1 MKGIVVT
8 NSTLSAPSGTNG
20 RRSTSITAARVG
32 RRFAL
37 SRLCRRRTRCTLRS
51 ALSEP
56 FIQFRGVRK
65 AFGAKVVYSSLDLSV
80 ARGEALTVVGGS
92 GVGKSVMLKM
102 LIGLLR
108 PDAGS
113 VRFDGSE
120 VTAMRDSELS
130 QLRQRIAML
139 FQAGALFDSM
149 TVGEN
154 VAYGLEEHFREQMS
168 PQAIQ
173 ERVAWA
179 LDLVGLPG
187 VQPMDPADLSGG
199 MRKRVALA
207 RSIAVQPE
215 VVLYDEPT
223 TGLDPINTA
232 RVNHLIMG
240 LQKRLKITS
249 IVVTHDMKSAF
260 QISDRIAMVHGGR
273 VIYQGTTAEFRSASD
288 PRISDFIEG
297 RAPVIED
304 VETLLNA

>member
-1 MKGIVVT
+1 MASSQTVA
-8 NSTLSAPSGTNG
+8 NA
-20 RRSTSITAARVG
+20 
-32 RRFAL
+32 
-37 SRLCRRRTRCTLRS
+37 
-51 ALSEP
+51 

-65 AFGAKVVYSSLDLSV
+65 SFGEKVVYSGLDLSV
-80 ARGEALTVVGGS
+80 HRGAALTIVGGS

-113 VRFDGSE
+113 IVFDGIE
-120 VTAMRDSELS
+120 VTHMRESELS
-130 QLRQRIAML
+130 KLRQRIAML

-149 TVGEN
+149 TVGQN
-154 VAYGLEEHFREQMS
+154 VAYGLEEHFREQMT
-168 PQAIQ
+168 PAARQ
-173 ERVAWA
+173 ERVEWA
-179 LDLVGLPG
+179 LELVGLPG
-187 VQPMDPADLSGG
+187 VEDMDPADLSGG

-232 RVNHLIMG
+232 RVNNLIMG
-240 LQKRLKITS
+240 LQKRLNITS

-273 VIYQGTTAEFRSASD
+273 IIYQGSTHEFRAAKD

-297 RAPVIED
+297 RAPINED
-304 VETLLNA
+304 VETLLKA